1 MPLEVDVFRLNLV
14 FGTYVYACGRCALCP
29 CTLFAI
35 NILIDNSAYHILQ
48 R

>member
-1 MPLEVDVFRLNLV
+1 MPIEVDVFRLNLV
-14 FGTYVYACGRCALCP
+14 FGTYVYACGRCDICP

-35 NILIDNSAYHILQ
+35 NVLIDNSASYSLQ